1 MIYTFHLQFCCA
13 LCRDAVYR
21 EVRILFDQYFRLVTV
36 VVLVFI
42 HTNGVRENKMLSGQA
57 IRCEERFMT
66 IIIQIAH
73 INNNLLKN
81 YYFYK
86 KINCSLVFRIGD
98 AQQWL

>member
-13 LCRDAVYR
+13 LCRDAVYRR

-42 HTNGVRENKMLSGQA
+42 HTNGANKWRNKNAEQA
-57 IRCEERFMT
+57 IRCEERFMA
-66 IIIQIAH
+66 IIINRTCV
-73 INNNLLKN
+73 NNNLLIKN

-86 KINCSLVFRIGD
+86 K
-98 AQQWL
+98 